1 MSSGGPPEGLRVRV
15 PSARGGRGPEGNGAA
30 AAAAPPAG
38 PEANGANGAARSP
51 PSAESTPSSSLPKYP
66 HVLPPASQDLGG
78 AAASTDEPLLV
89 SRAFTSWPDPDASG
103 ATTSC
108 IGVEPAQSRRRG
120 RRTDGWCRD
129 LLAKDPS
136 LDRFCMFPIKHREL
150 WAMYKKAV
158 ACFWTVEEVDLGAD
172 LRDWRCLTD
181 GERHFLTHVLA
192 FFAAS
197 DGIVLENLGLR
208 FMAEVQ
214 APEARAFYGCQVF
227 MENIHSEMYSLLL
240 ETYIAD
246 SRERLRLMSAIETVP
261 VIQAKA
267 AWALRWIEAGDGQPP
282 GNGSSFAKRL
292 VAFACVEGVS
302 SGQTRARRSRGG
314 AQRLT
319 RPGGA
324 RKDLLFRVV
333 LLHLL
338 AKEAR
343 PDARPHFLQ

>member
-1 MSSGGPPEGLRVRV
+1 MV
-15 PSARGGRGPEGNGAA
+15 
-30 AAAAPPAG
+30 
-38 PEANGANGAARSP
+38 
-51 PSAESTPSSSLPKYP
+51 
-66 HVLPPASQDLGG
+66 
-78 AAASTDEPLLV
+78 
-89 SRAFTSWPDPDASG
+89 
-103 ATTSC
+103 
-108 IGVEPAQSRRRG
+108 
-120 RRTDGWCRD
+120 CRD
-129 LLAKDPS
+129 PPAKDPS
-136 LDRFCMFPIKHREL
+136 LDRFCMFPIQHPEL

-172 LRDWRCLTD
+172 LRDWRRLTD

-267 AWALRWIEAGDGQPP
+267 AWALRWIEAGDGQLQPP

-302 SGQTRARRSRGG
+302 SGQKRTAP
-314 AQRLT
+314 
-319 RPGGA
+319 PGGG
-324 RKDLLFRVV
+324 RHD
-333 LLHLL
+333 
-338 AKEAR
+338 
-343 PDARPHFLQ
+343 